1 MRHLSAGTRST
12 YGTKPACSCIWRNSE
27 RSRSSWIC
35 LRSSSS
41 FFCSPSCFCSAF
53 HTVSM
58 FRKLPVCHPFLFRNL
73 SAMAPVVAPLPLTL
87 ALALAL
93 AQGSS
98 CPQTNSASNQSMAPL
113 SATRVAVVTTQSEG
127 HRSTNSLDTRVLRR
141 LRVSLQ
147 THAHGLGFHH
157 RQRSSLANPNL

>member
-73 SAMAPVVAPLPLTL
+73 SAMGPVVAPLPLSL

-98 CPQTNSASNQSMAPL
+98 SPQINSASNQSLPWVPPL
-113 SATRVAVVTTQSEG
+113 WPSWPRKSER
-127 HRSTNSLDTRVLRR
+127 HRSINSLDTRIPA
-141 LRVSLQ
+141 
-147 THAHGLGFHH
+147 TIEGFRFKHM
-157 RQRSSLANPNL
+157 LTV